1 MTAIHSLKSQPTN
14 DVADMRFERAIVDQ
28 QIKPDVTEQSGMYS
42 AGMIENVSLI
52 SRGEALGHEM
62 WIDQTTL
69 QQVAELGEQSG
80 SVKVRFTHPTMCS
93 DGLGRALGR
102 VNNFRVANDQVIG
115 DLHFFES
122 AHATP
127 EGDLAEYVMMLVEE
141 DPTAAGLSIVFEAD
155 LEEQDE
161 FVSRYAEAGK
171 FKSPD
176 ENNVKHYT
184 HVRLANLRAADVVD
198 EPAANPTGMFHRDD
212 LRKQISGIL
221 SYSLGLST
229 RKPSTIF
236 GIDPERASAFVQKWM
251 SENNV
256 ELHTP
261 TESDMSSEQ
270 TEDQAPVDT
279 RETVLQEMTK
289 FTEEFGIENGTKWF
303 QENLSF
309 SEAYEQEAKLLREEV
324 KKLASE
330 NAELQTKLSSIQI
343 GEAEPV
349 DVVDSANDTER
360 VDYKSFFKIKQ
371 SSN

>member
-1 MTAIHSLKSQPTN
+1 
-14 DVADMRFERAIVDQ
+14 
-28 QIKPDVTEQSGMYS
+28 
-42 AGMIENVSLI
+42 
-52 SRGEALGHEM
+52 M
-62 WIDQTTL
+62 WIDHQTL

-80 SVKVRFTHPTMCS
+80 SIKVRFTHPTMCS

-127 EGDLAEYVMMLVEE
+127 EGDLAEYVMMLVDE
-141 DPTAAGLSIVFEAD
+141 DSTAAGLSIVFEAD
-155 LEEQDE
+155 LEEQDQ
-161 FVSRYAEAGK
+161 FVSQYAEAGK
-171 FKSPD
+171 FASPD
-176 ENNVKHYT
+176 TNNVKNYT

-212 LRKQISGIL
+212 LRKQVSGIL

-229 RKPSTIF
+229 HKPRTIF
-236 GIDPERASAFVQKWM
+236 GIDPDRASAFVQKWM

-289 FTEEFGIENGTKWF
+289 FTDEFGIENGTKWF

-309 SEAYEQEAKLLREEV
+309 ADAYEQEAKQLREDYKLLSEENDELRV
-324 KKLASE
+324 KLKSV
-330 NAELQTKLSSIQI
+330 KI
-343 GEAEPV
+343 GEAEPI
-349 DVVDSANDTER
+349 DVVGDADAPER